1 MPTIDMVAT
10 GANIKALVKQNK
22 MKVTDVQDVFGF
34 NTPQAIFKWF
44 RGDTMPTIDNMV
56 ILAAMF
62 QTTIDQIIVTTVV
75 QLLLDSDWCM
85 EHILA
90 VYFIKRNWMYNIIM
104 KNK

>member
-22 MKVTDVQDVFGF
+22 MKVTDVKDVFGF

-75 QLLLDSDWCM
+75 
-85 EHILA
+85 
-90 VYFIKRNWMYNIIM
+90 
-104 KNK
+104 